1 MSLLVFGHKNPDTDS
16 ICSAISLAHLKN
28 QIGVEATPYALG
40 EVRKEAQYAL
50 DYFGVKAPEVL
61 EDVKIQVKDLSYDKV
76 KSLKP
81 SDSVL
86 NAYNTMIEKGTKT
99 LPVVSADGKFQ
110 GIITMVEIA
119 KSLMYQH
126 FRKVNIPLENVCYN
140 LKGEVLVQCNDVFDG
155 RVTTLSYGME
165 EIMNL
170 LSEGDIAIVGNRYD
184 IIEYAIVTR
193 HFFVAE
199 LTRCIWGVIILTGK
213 ATLNDELTALAKAN
227 GVTVISV
234 DVDTYTAS
242 NLINQCA
249 EIEDIITRENL
260 VLFNEND
267 YVDDVKETMLSTNFR
282 AYPVIDNDGQ
292 FLGLVSRRH
301 LLNPTKKNV
310 ILVDHNEF
318 AQSADG
324 IEQANIVEIV
334 DHHKIGGIST
344 DLPISV
350 RVAPVGCCSTIVYN
364 LYKEHKVEVPKHI
377 AGLLLSAILSDTLI
391 FKSPT
396 TTELDK
402 KAVLE
407 LAEIAGVDYEAYG
420 MDMFKAGT
428 SLEGFSIEE
437 IVNMDFKEFNMSGN
451 RVGIGQV
458 MTLDIDSI
466 LNKKDE
472 YLSYINGTDYDMLV
486 LAITDII
493 KEGSY
498 LLYKANDSVIA
509 EAFNVDANQGVFAEG
524 VVSRKKQLVPN
535 LTNAVKNM

>member
-1 MSLLVFGHKNPDTDS
+1 
-16 ICSAISLAHLKN
+16 
-28 QIGVEATPYALG
+28 
-40 EVRKEAQYAL
+40 
-50 DYFGVKAPEVL
+50 
-61 EDVKIQVKDLSYDKV
+61 
-76 KSLKP
+76 
-81 SDSVL
+81 
-86 NAYNTMIEKGTKT
+86 
-99 LPVVSADGKFQ
+99 
-110 GIITMVEIA
+110 
-119 KSLMYQH
+119 
-126 FRKVNIPLENVCYN
+126 
-140 LKGEVLVQCNDVFDG
+140 
-155 RVTTLSYGME
+155 
-165 EIMNL
+165 
-170 LSEGDIAIVGNRYD
+170 
-184 IIEYAIVTR
+184 
-193 HFFVAE
+193 
-199 LTRCIWGVIILTGK
+199 
-213 ATLNDELTALAKAN
+213 
-227 GVTVISV
+227 
-234 DVDTYTAS
+234 
-242 NLINQCA
+242 
-249 EIEDIITRENL
+249 
-260 VLFNEND
+260 
-267 YVDDVKETMLSTNFR
+267 MLSTNFR
-282 AYPVIDNDGQ
+282 AYPVVDDNSK

-310 ILVDHNEF
+310 VLVDHNEF

-350 RVAPVGCCSTIVYN
+350 RVSPVGCCSTIIYN
-364 LYKEHKVEVPKHI
+364 LYKENNVEVPKHI

-428 SLEGFSIEE
+428 SLDEFSIEE

-498 LLYKANDSVIA
+498 LLYKANNSVIS